1 MKDKWMVVV
10 FVLGFN
16 NGVIITWVRRAHSS
30 NYTFTLPVSYTTYNI
45 SVGACGRGIPNS
57 SSTTVSCRV
66 QSYQPGG
73 DTDVRAILVGY

>member
-1 MKDKWMVVV
+1 ML
-10 FVLGFN
+10 LGFN

-73 DTDVRAILVGY
+73 NTDVRAILIGY